1 MPMDLQV
8 GLIALQV
15 LVVVALMV
23 FVAGAVYRA
32 ATDPVIGGTA
42 RIVWVLGIL
51 LFPVVGALAWFAW
64 GWLGR
69 PGSNTIARSDHLTY
83 KN

>member
-1 MPMDLQV
+1 VPMDLQV

-32 ATDPVIGGTA
+32 ATDRVIDGTA
-42 RIVWVLGIL
+42 RIVWVTGIL
-51 LFPVVGALAWFAW
+51 LFPAVGALAWFAW

-69 PGSNTIARSDHLTY
+69 PGSNTIASSDHLTY
-83 KN
+83 RN